1 GLGYATN
8 NRGGC
13 HIKNYMISPEILGY
27 PKKMDPHDIS
37 DEKINMLILF
47 QHLTAVIDSSGLCL
61 FSTFGL
67 WADDYRDLLNAA
79 LGWDYTTEDY
89 LKIGER
95 IWNAERL
102 FNLKAGLKPLEEDTL
117 PKRLL
122 EEPVPSG
129 PNKGRVV
136 RLKEMLPR
144 YYKLRGWGEDGT
156 IPYEKLKELGLE
168 EFA

>member
-1 GLGYATN
+1 
-8 NRGGC
+8 
-13 HIKNYMISPEILGY
+13 
-27 PKKMDPHDIS
+27 
-37 DEKINMLILF
+37 
-47 QHLTAVIDSSGLCL
+47 
-61 FSTFGL
+61 
-67 WADDYRDLLNAA
+67 LNAA
-79 LGWDYTTEDY
+79 LGWNYSTEDY

-136 RLKEMLPR
+136 RLREMLPR
-144 YYKLRGWGEDGT
+144 YYKLRGWNEDGT
-156 IPYEKLKELGLE
+156 IPVEKLRELGLE
-168 EFA
+168 EFV